1 MTFNPRGL
9 LVTAAFGLVLWA
21 AADLRWALAAV
32 AATAAFDWMTLS
44 NRGAERS
51 R

>member
-32 AATAAFDWMTLS
+32 AATAAFDWMTLAG
-44 NRGAERS
+44 RGAER
-51 R
+51 RR

>member
-32 AATAAFDWMTLS
+32 AATTAFDWMTLS
-44 NRGAERS
+44 RSGADR
-51 R
+51 RR